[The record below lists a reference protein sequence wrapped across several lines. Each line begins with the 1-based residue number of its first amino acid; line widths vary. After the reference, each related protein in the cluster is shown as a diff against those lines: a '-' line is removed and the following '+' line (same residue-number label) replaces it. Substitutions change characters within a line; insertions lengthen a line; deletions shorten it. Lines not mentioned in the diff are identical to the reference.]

1 MWPFESAEKRKIK
14 KIIKE
19 ISEFTI
25 KDLENKGL
33 VSLYVTGSFLTKS
46 RIISSNVGLIGI
58 VGSQF
63 RVDFE
68 EARMN
73 KILAE
78 KKDTLCQGFNV
89 LFKALSPDRA
99 ASELLKD
106 MATLKRLWGQS
117 FDFEKKLKNKA
128 KDLKKRAHSL
138 INLIENEIKQLRK
151 GTFKFQIQ
159 DFPKDVIELSTIE
172 SDRESDFKY
181 DPSHI
186 KFTQEMQQ
194 RKRNIIKE
202 AVRLRDPHATPNE
215 IIEFTDDVDLYLKDV
230 KHRMKDW

>member
-89 LFKALSPDRA
+89 LFPLGFHITGTPVLGISA
-99 ASELLKD
+99 AI
-106 MATLKRLWGQS
+106 
-117 FDFEKKLKNKA
+117 EKG
-128 KDLKKRAHSL
+128 DKK
-138 INLIENEIKQLRK
+138 K
-151 GTFKFQIQ
+151 
-159 DFPKDVIELSTIE
+159 IELYKGYVKNYVKTE
-172 SDRESDFKY
+172 
-181 DPSHI
+181 
-186 KFTQEMQQ
+186 
-194 RKRNIIKE
+194 KE
-202 AVRLRDPHATPNE
+202 AVIKLNDGYLSTFTLQRLLNFKKSKDFNKDAYNLAKCFLE
-215 IIEFTDDVDLYLKDV
+215 AGLNISKDLFIEYYQKI
-230 KHRMKDW
+230 